1 MEHNVVIAGFG
12 GQGVMLVGELLAHA
26 GMDEGKEVTWLPS
39 YGPEQRGG
47 TANCAVV
54 VADEPIA
61 SPLLTEPQSAIVF
74 NRQSFDK
81 FAPLV
86 AKGGL
91 LIVDSTL
98 VESRCDRSDIE
109 TVYIP
114 ATDIASELGNSKF
127 TNMVLLGVYLSKVGP
142 VRLDSVFGALEVYL
156 TGKKSSLIEVNRRAI
171 QAGIDYVMT
180 KSDSVG

>member
-12 GQGVMLVGELLAHA
+12 GQGVMLIGELLAHA

-61 SPLLTEPQSAIVF
+61 SPLLTEPQAAIVF

-81 FAPLV
+81 FEPV
-86 AKGGL
+86 IAKGGL
-91 LIVDSTL
+91 LVIDST
-98 VESRCDRSDIE
+98 VIDKKASRADLDV
-109 TVYIP
+109 VYIP
-114 ATDIASELGNSKF
+114 ATDIAMKLGNSKF
-127 TNMVLLGVYLSKVGP
+127 TNMVLLGAYLGKINPISMASVYGAL
-142 VRLDSVFGALEVYL
+142 SVFL
-156 TGKKSSLIEVNRRAI
+156 TGKKTALIEVNKKAL
-171 QAGIDYVMT
+171 QAGVDFVN
-180 KSDSVG
+180 KK

>member
-12 GQGVMLVGELLAHA
+12 GQGVMLIGELLARA
-26 GMDEGKEVTWLPS
+26 GMEEGKEVTWLPS

-61 SPLLTEPQSAIVF
+61 SPLLTEPQAAIVF

-81 FAPLV
+81 FEPV
-86 AKGGL
+86 IEKGGL
-91 LIVDSTL
+91 FVVDSTL
-98 VESRCDRSDIE
+98 IDKKTTRADLD

-114 ATDIASELGNSKF
+114 ATDIALKLGNSKF
-127 TNMVLLGVYLSKVGP
+127 TNMVLLGAYLGKVNPISMASVHGA
-142 VRLDSVFGALEVYL
+142 LSVFL
-156 TGKKSSLIEVNRRAI
+156 TGKKATLIEVNKRAL
-171 QAGIDYVMT
+171 QAGVDFVN
-180 KSDSVG
+180 KK

>member
-12 GQGVMLVGELLAHA
+12 GQGVMLIGELLAHA

-61 SPLLTEPQSAIVF
+61 SPLLTEPQAAIVF

-81 FAPLV
+81 FEPV
-86 AKGGL
+86 IAKGGL
-91 LIVDSTL
+91 LVIDST
-98 VESRCDRSDIE
+98 VIDRKASRADLDV
-109 TVYIP
+109 VYIP
-114 ATDIASELGNSKF
+114 ATDIAMKLGNSKF
-127 TNMVLLGVYLSKVGP
+127 TNMVLLGAYLGKINPISMASVYGAL
-142 VRLDSVFGALEVYL
+142 SVFL
-156 TGKKSSLIEVNRRAI
+156 TGKKTALIEVNKKAL
-171 QAGIDYVMT
+171 QAGVDFVN
-180 KSDSVG
+180 KK

>member
-12 GQGVMLVGELLAHA
+12 GQGVMLIGELLARA
-26 GMDEGKEVTWLPS
+26 GMEEGKEVTWLPS

-61 SPLLTEPQSAIVF
+61 SPLLTEPQAAIVF

-81 FAPLV
+81 FEPIIE
-86 AKGGL
+86 KGGL
-91 LIVDSTL
+91 FVVDSTL
-98 VESRCDRSDIE
+98 IDKKSSRADLD

-114 ATDIASELGNSKF
+114 ATDIALKLGNSKF
-127 TNMVLLGVYLSKVGP
+127 TNMVLLGAYLGKVNPISMASVHGA
-142 VRLDSVFGALEVYL
+142 LSVFL
-156 TGKKSSLIEVNRRAI
+156 TGKKAALIEVNKRAL
-171 QAGIDYVMT
+171 QAGIDFVN
-180 KSDSVG
+180 KK

>member
-12 GQGVMLVGELLAHA
+12 GQGVMLIGELLAHA

-61 SPLLTEPQSAIVF
+61 SPTLTEPQAAIVF

-81 FAPLV
+81 FEPV
-86 AKGGL
+86 IAKGGL
-91 LIVDSTL
+91 LVMDSTL
-98 VESRCDRSDIE
+98 IDRKSSRADLDL
-109 TVYIP
+109 VYIP
-114 ATDIASELGNSKF
+114 ATDIAMKLGNSKF
-127 TNMVLLGVYLSKVGP
+127 TNMVLLGAYLGKVNPISMASVHGA
-142 VRLDSVFGALEVYL
+142 LSVFL
-156 TGKKSSLIEVNRRAI
+156 TGKKAALIEVNKKAL
-171 QAGIDYVMT
+171 QAGIDFVN
-180 KSDSVG
+180 KK

>member
-12 GQGVMLVGELLAHA
+12 GQGVMLIGELLAHA

-54 VADEPIA
+54 IADEPIA
-61 SPLLTEPQSAIVF
+61 SPLLTEPQAAIVF

-81 FAPLV
+81 FEPMV
-86 AKGGL
+86 EKGGV

-98 VESRCDRSDIE
+98 IDRKSSRSDLNV
-109 TVYIP
+109 VYIP
-114 ATDIASELGNSKF
+114 ASDIAMELGNNKF
-127 TNMVLLGVYLSKVGP
+127 TNMVLLGAYLGKCNPISME
-142 VRLDSVFGALEVYL
+142 SVHGALPVFL
-156 TGKKSSLIEVNRRAI
+156 TGKKSTLIEVNKRAL
-171 QAGIDYVMT
+171 QAGVDFVHA
-180 KSDSVG
+180 K